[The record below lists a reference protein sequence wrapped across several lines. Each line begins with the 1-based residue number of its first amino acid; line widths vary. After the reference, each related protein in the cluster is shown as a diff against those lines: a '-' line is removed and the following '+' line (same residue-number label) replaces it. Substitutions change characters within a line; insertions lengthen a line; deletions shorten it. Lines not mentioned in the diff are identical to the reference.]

1 MAEVIDIRSQLNRE
15 DTLKSVSEIA
25 LKGLEYYVRLKG
37 QESRFDATQALK
49 IAGEAVKSLDWK
61 ESTEEDFNNANLA
74 VEALSSPELLKKLSP
89 ANKEALK
96 IAVGLNNKKIMQ
108 ERNLKMR
115 ADDQKAKM
123 EGYWNELEGLKDT
136 PLGLNQYD
144 ISESLKILESI
155 RAVNESNI
163 GEIGK
168 ALTEESAEGIL
179 QAQRYHDARVLLDS
193 VDLDTNEAGIQTSL
207 MNSKAYKDAFE
218 FLGLVQ
224 TGENLETGEVTFD
237 TEDKTVIDT
246 ALNPDS
252 PFGKSWSEA
261 TSSLSKTITIN
272 EINES
277 KGSGENRADEVTEII
292 TSDGENWY
300 FDNSHRVEEADLNI
314 GDRLDINYMQFENV
328 IYEATKKSDE
338 LSTWNIEAAT
348 KALTSVQ
355 DAQKAFS
362 EDISQFD
369 TGEIIGIVDEG
380 INAKSLGSTEQ
391 ITSKK
396 IIDYYFSGK
405 EPNTSMPN
413 YESEMMAF
421 NAAAH
426 LKNQFLEGDTP
437 ADRDINDEMIGYRSD
452 LYEKGV
458 TAFETQQAQEGLKNN
473 AISRINVAFSNMD
486 GIRLI
491 DEKSE
496 EFSPTMA
503 TDAKRTLL
511 KEFLDNVDF
520 GGFMGIGADEFKNVP
535 KMQDL
540 KDAFDEGKDTDRIM
554 KQLADEFIGVDGNSE
569 LKRGVLNLFFEG
581 NEFLGGGDAPTE
593 IAKFYEILRAFK
605 SIEMVYPSSTDIK
618 DTFAE

>member
-1 MAEVIDIRSQLNRE
+1 
-15 DTLKSVSEIA
+15 
-25 LKGLEYYVRLKG
+25 
-37 QESRFDATQALK
+37 
-49 IAGEAVKSLDWK
+49 
-61 ESTEEDFNNANLA
+61 
-74 VEALSSPELLKKLSP
+74 
-89 ANKEALK
+89 
-96 IAVGLNNKKIMQ
+96 MQ